1 MRINFYPEKCLKCKR
16 HLGFQSAANV
26 KRGNNV
32 LQPPSCGLMGAR
44 PPNSVIILGIRAYKN
59 HCSVGRAI
67 LDLKSCR
74 EIALS
79 QDVV

>member
-1 MRINFYPEKCLKCKR
+1 M
-16 HLGFQSAANV
+16 
-26 KRGNNV
+26 
-32 LQPPSCGLMGAR
+32 LQPPSSDLMGAQ
-44 PPNSVIILGIRAYKN
+44 PPNSVIFLEIRAYKN

-67 LDLKSCR
+67 LHLKSCR